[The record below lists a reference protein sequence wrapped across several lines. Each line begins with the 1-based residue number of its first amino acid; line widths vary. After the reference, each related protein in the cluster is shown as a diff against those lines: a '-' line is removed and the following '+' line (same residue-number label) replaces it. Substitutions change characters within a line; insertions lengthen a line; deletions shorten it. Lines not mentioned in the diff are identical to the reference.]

1 MDVVIVIVALVVSAA
16 AGWPV
21 VEGVLAIA
29 RIVPDEPP
37 RVSGLVIEPKPP
49 AERYVLRGGAVIGV
63 LERLATTGL
72 IIVGQAGLIAVVV
85 AIKALGRWAEIRQD
99 PAVSERFIIGSLA
112 SCLWAG
118 LIGFVAFIMIA

>member
-1 MDVVIVIVALVVSAA
+1 MDILTAVVALLVSAGL
-16 AGWPV
+16 GWPA

-29 RIVPDEPP
+29 RVVPDEKKP
-37 RVSGLVIEPKPP
+37 SGELVLHPETP
-49 AERYVLRGGAVIGV
+49 ERHVLRGGTVIGV

-72 IIVGQAGLIAVVV
+72 ILVGQPGLIAAVV
-85 AIKALGRWAEIRQD
+85 AIKSLGRWSELRED

-118 LIGFVAFIMIA
+118 LCGFIALQIIG